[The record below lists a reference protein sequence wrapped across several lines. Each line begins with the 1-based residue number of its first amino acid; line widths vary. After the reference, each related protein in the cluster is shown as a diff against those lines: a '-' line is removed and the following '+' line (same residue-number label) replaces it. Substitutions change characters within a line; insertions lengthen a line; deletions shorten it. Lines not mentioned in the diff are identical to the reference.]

1 MPRELP
7 IFDNHIHFRPEHL
20 GVQAAKIFEKAGG
33 TALLLTHSPYADIPI
48 AKGTDYER
56 AYSKTLGMAEAV
68 RKETALQVLVALGPY
83 PVEIMPLWKGLGPD
97 RATQV
102 LRDGIDSAVRHVA
115 NQDAVAIGEIGRP
128 HFPVAAEI
136 QSACND
142 LIVYTM
148 ERARER
154 NCAVVLHT
162 EDPTP
167 ATFAEFAL
175 MAKQARLPAERVVK
189 HHSTPITRLEE
200 TRGIVPSILARETLV
215 REALAG
221 GPRFLLET
229 DYIDDPERPGAVLG
243 PATVP
248 RKTKAWLES
257 GLLSDR
263 QASTI
268 HKDLPER
275 TYQIELV

>member
-1 MPRELP
+1 MPGELP

-33 TALLLTHSPYADIPI
+33 TALLLTHAPYADIPI
-48 AKGTDYER
+48 GNGTDYER
-56 AYSKTLGMAEAV
+56 AYSKTLGMADAI
-68 RKETALQVLVALGPY
+68 RRETALRVLVALGPY
-83 PVEIMPLWKGLGPD
+83 PVDILPLWKVLGPD

-128 HFPVAAEI
+128 HFPVEPDI
-136 QSACND
+136 QAACND
-142 LIVYTM
+142 LIVYAM
-148 ERARER
+148 GRARER

-167 ATFAEFAL
+167 ATFDEFAR
-175 MAKQARLPAERVVK
+175 MAMRAGLALERVVK
-189 HHSTPITRLEE
+189 HHSTPITRLGD
-200 TRGIVPSILARETLV
+200 THGIVPSILARETLV

-221 GPRFLLET
+221 APRFLLET

-263 QASTI
+263 QASII
-268 HKDLPER
+268 HKELPEK
-275 TYQIELV
+275 TYQIELE